1 MSNKKANLTIREAAR
16 EFDKSEVRIRRMIKE
31 DRVEAQ
37 LVEVQQGE
45 HTFQRYEITRASL
58 EKYENEKGRKADG
71 KKAYIFRATPEQ
83 LAKLQKLAKDNEI
96 AVTFEPR
103 YQPKKKS

>member
-1 MSNKKANLTIREAAR
+1 MSKKQALTIREAAR

-37 LVEVQQGE
+37 LVEVQQGD

-71 KKAYIFRATPEQ
+71 KKAYIVRLSSEELAALEAYAAEQ
-83 LAKLQKLAKDNEI
+83 ELEI
-96 AVTFEPR
+96 EFEAR
-103 YQPKKKS
+103 YQPKSS